1 MRLFITRTGLLVLA
15 AFSIHGCSLDVSSD
29 PGVGS
34 LHLALTSQA
43 GGVSYRLTDSRFALQ
58 GPESKGFSGGEETQ
72 VSLELTPGSYTLELL
87 SGYRLVRAD
96 DPEGASVSAT
106 LLSENPAPLLVEPGL
121 TTQIALRFELAD
133 GTLVSNQ
140 RGSVSVGL
148 DLSSQADAAVAD
160 PCIDGLRINE
170 VDYDQPSSDDA
181 EFVEVVNTA
190 ACPANLSVVSLEL
203 INGSD
208 GKAYASY
215 ALSEAGPTL
224 APMGRLLVAD
234 PALLTSLPGGVLAM
248 PLKTVGLQNG
258 PDGVRL
264 MAAGRVLDGFA
275 YEGAVAGTGEGM
287 PSAADEA
294 ELAFSRCPDSFDSNN
309 NARAFSL
316 PPATPG
322 LPNACP

>member
-1 MRLFITRTGLLVLA
+1 MRPSIARFVLLLLA
-15 AFSIHGCSLDVSSD
+15 PFPLHGCSLDVSSD

-34 LHLALTSQA
+34 LNLALTSQA
-43 GGVSYRLTDSRFALQ
+43 GGVSYRLTDARFALE
-58 GPESKGFSGGEETQ
+58 GPESKGFAGGEEAQ
-72 VSLELTPGSYTLELL
+72 VSIELMPGSYTLELL
-87 SGYRLVRAD
+87 AGYRLVRAD
-96 DPEGASVSAT
+96 DPAGARVNAT

-148 DLSSQADAAVAD
+148 DLSSQSDAAAQD
-160 PCIDGLRINE
+160 PCVDGLRINE

-181 EFVEVVNTA
+181 EFVEVVNTG
-190 ACPANLSVVSLEL
+190 ACLANLSAVSLEL
-203 INGSD
+203 INGGD

-215 ALSEAGPTL
+215 ALAEAGPTL
-224 APMGRLLVAD
+224 APMGRLLLAD
-234 PALLTSLPGGVLAM
+234 PGLLTGLGPDVLSM

-264 MAAGRVLDGFA
+264 MAAGRILDGFA
-275 YEGAVAGTGEGM
+275 YEGVVANTGEGM
-287 PSAADEA
+287 PSAADEG
-294 ELAFSRCPDSFDSNN
+294 ELGFSRCPDSFDSSN
-309 NARAFSL
+309 NALDFGLR
-316 PPATPG
+316 PPTPG